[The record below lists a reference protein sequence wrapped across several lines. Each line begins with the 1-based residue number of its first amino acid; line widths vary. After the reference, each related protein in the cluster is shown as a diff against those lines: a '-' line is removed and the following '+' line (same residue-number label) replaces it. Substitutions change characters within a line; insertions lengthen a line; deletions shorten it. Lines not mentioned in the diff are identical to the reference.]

1 MYFVKTPHI
10 VKPLYPSA
18 KWCVETNE
26 KVLYFTFDDG
36 PVPSVTDATFEILD
50 SFSAKA
56 CFFLI
61 GENIERH
68 PDYIA
73 KYAQNGH
80 SIGNHSFQHLNGWKT
95 PTAEYTSDVINASE
109 SIASTLFRPP
119 YGRITRKQVKH
130 LELEYTL
137 CMWDV
142 LSGDFDPTINV
153 DSCIKN
159 VVDHVEPG
167 SIVVFH
173 DSEKASKVMLAS
185 LPIILDQL
193 KKRGYQF
200 KALSEIDFL

>member
-61 GENIERH
+61 GENVERH
-68 PDYIA
+68 PAYIA

-173 DSEKASKVMLAS
+173 DSEKAALNLKYALPKAIES
-185 LPIILDQL
+185 LLGKGFIFQKLI
-193 KKRGYQF
+193 
-200 KALSEIDFL
+200 